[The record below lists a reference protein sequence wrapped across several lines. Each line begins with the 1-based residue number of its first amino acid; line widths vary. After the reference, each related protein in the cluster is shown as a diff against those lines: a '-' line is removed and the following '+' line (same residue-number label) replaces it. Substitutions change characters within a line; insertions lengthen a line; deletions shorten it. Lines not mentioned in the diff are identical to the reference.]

1 MSNKVILQYLPF
13 LTMYMRPP
21 LQLQKYL
28 VASVLN
34 SQSLPL
40 GSLPL
45 SIVSDVSK
53 ATDLNI
59 L

>member
-34 SQSLPL
+34 S
-40 GSLPL
+40 
-45 SIVSDVSK
+45 
-53 ATDLNI
+53 
-59 L
+59 